1 MKENGTALFSSL
13 VLADAFARKPRRN
26 SKKAKKSTNN
36 YLAKAPRRPGAPKGN
51 RNALRHGKRSA
62 AWIAWRRELRIQLR
76 ELRELLGCTRDLRVE
91 RELEALLQ
99 EAISAASAR
108 LVRGPP

>member
-1 MKENGTALFSSL
+1 MKENGTTLYSTL
-13 VLADAFARKPRRN
+13 VLADAAARKPRRN
-26 SKKAKKSTNN
+26 SKKAKKATDN
-36 YLAKAPRRPGAPKGN
+36 YLARAPRRPGAPKGN

-62 AWIAWRRELRIQLR
+62 AWIARRRALRTQLR
-76 ELRELLGCTRDLRVE
+76 ELRELLGCARDLCAE

-99 EAISAASAR
+99 EAVVATSVR